1 MLLCQVN
8 LLFFKLKVKGCFG
21 LKEAALTTRGY
32 AFFASQ
38 EKKKKITVLK
48 KGFSLILLVLVYVHV
63 CVIISVYTEN

>member
-8 LLFFKLKVKGCFG
+8 LLFFKLKVKRCFG

-38 EKKKKITVLK
+38 EKKITRLK
-48 KGFSLILLVLVYVHV
+48 KGFSLILLVLVYVRM
-63 CVIISVYTEN
+63 CVIISICTEN

>member
-8 LLFFKLKVKGCFG
+8 LLFFKLKVKRCFG

-38 EKKKKITVLK
+38 EKKKITVLK
-48 KGFSLILLVLVYVHV
+48 KGFSLILLVRV

>member
-8 LLFFKLKVKGCFG
+8 LLFFKLKVKRCFG

-38 EKKKKITVLK
+38 EKKKN
-48 KGFSLILLVLVYVHV
+48 Y
-63 CVIISVYTEN
+63 SVKEGI